1 MKIPGPLTKAA
12 VLQSISGKTTV
23 FHRECPRGQLCETK
37 QAGAHGNTGMMTM
50 TLRLTTS
57 ALALA
62 LALTLGAAGA
72 QVLDAAVDGSP
83 AGLDPHLITAFNSFQ
98 IVNGTI
104 YEGLT
109 TIDKDLRIVPGLAQS
124 WTMTPD
130 GKVYTFKLVSGA
142 TFHDGAAMTA
152 DDVVASLNR
161 VVSRDI
167 ASPLASRLA
176 AMDKAVAR
184 DASTVDVTLKEPSA
198 PFLTALASIAIVP
211 KAFETNK
218 EGLQRQPMGTGPF
231 KFKEWQPNSF
241 IELSRHA
248 AYWNKAQPKLDGV
261 KFTII
266 PESATRQV
274 GISSGQFAIL
284 PNIDAAT
291 ALQLKGRPNV
301 KISETM
307 ELAYT
312 LVGMNTAK
320 PPFDNA
326 KVREALNYALNRQEI
341 VQAALFGAG
350 VPGGPLSPALK
361 DWAVDVA
368 TFPCFT
374 PSASKAQ
381 DLLKAAGITQ
391 PVTVTLLVLP
401 RQDIKDIA
409 QVVQAQ
415 LNKAGFK
422 AELKIPE
429 LGQFVQDWRN
439 SNFDAFVSTNAGSVD
454 PDDYFFRTFRTGG
467 STNVFKY
474 SNPEVD
480 KLLDSARI
488 ESDHGA
494 RKASYARVQSL
505 LSCDG
510 PAAFMTYG
518 QLFTAMRTNVQG
530 FDIMANRSLLT
541 LGNTMLAR

>member
-1 MKIPGPLTKAA
+1 MNLK
-12 VLQSISGKTTV
+12 
-23 FHRECPRGQLCETK
+23 
-37 QAGAHGNTGMMTM
+37 
-50 TLRLTTS
+50 LTTS
-57 ALALA
+57 VFALALS
-62 LALTLGAAGA
+62 LGAAQA
-72 QVLDAAVDGSP
+72 QVLEAAVDGSP

-124 WTMTPD
+124 WVMAPD
-130 GKVYTFKLVSGA
+130 GKTYTFKLVASA
-142 TFHDGAAMTA
+142 TFHDGSAMTA

-161 VVSRDI
+161 VVSKDI

-176 AMDKAVAR
+176 AMDKAVAK
-184 DASTVDVTLKEPSA
+184 DAATVEVTLKEPSA

-211 KAFETNK
+211 KAFEANK
-218 EGLQRQPMGTGPF
+218 DGLQRQPVGTGPF
-231 KFKEWQPNSF
+231 RFKEWQPNSF
-241 IELSRHA
+241 IELSKHA

-274 GISSGQFAIL
+274 GISSGQYAML

-312 LVGMNTAK
+312 LVGMNTSK

-361 DWAVDVA
+361 DWASDVS

-374 PSASKAQ
+374 HSATKAQ
-381 DLLKAAGITQ
+381 DLLKAAGIAQ
-391 PVTVTLLVLP
+391 PVAVTLLVLP

-454 PDDYFFRTFRTGG
+454 PDDYFFRTFRSGG

-474 SNPEVD
+474 ANPEVD

-488 ESDHGA
+488 ESNQAA
-494 RKASYARVQSL
+494 RKASYAKVQSL

-541 LGNTMLAR
+541 LGSTSLAR